1 MRTSCINKE
10 EASHESLC
18 PTTVCAFTWSACV
31 STVSIVR
38 CEAAEVR
45 YRGAPAELTIN
56 EISERTLQIV
66 LAPIG

>member
-1 MRTSCINKE
+1 MNRLIRLIVF
-10 EASHESLC
+10 A
-18 PTTVCAFTWSACV
+18 VTWSACV
-31 STVSIVR
+31 SNVVVVR
-38 CEAAEVR
+38 CEAVEVR